1 MLTISLTYIFG
12 LNIVFLNAKIQFVF
26 VIEYNTIQN
35 DLFWWPNYILVEI
48 LRNDN
53 RFTSSRDITM
63 IMK

>member
-12 LNIVFLNAKIQFVF
+12 LNIVFLNAKFQFVV
-26 VIEYNTIQN
+26 VIEYNTIKN

-53 RFTSSRDITM
+53 LFTSSRDITM